1 MACSRDSLDE
11 PQTFMIN
18 NIKGVIYFGDHA
30 RNLFFRLDG
39 MIPHGSTVTV
49 GKAAR
54 TIIYTPGGLVAEGGG
69 RSRSTRPPKKAV
81 SAGWRAIRASQ
92 WRRPPR
98 R

>member
-1 MACSRDSLDE
+1 
-11 PQTFMIN
+11 MIN
-18 NIKGVIYFGDHA
+18 NIKGVIYFGDRA
-30 RNLFFRLDG
+30 RNLFFWLDE

-54 TIIYTPGGLVAEGGG
+54 TITYTPGGLVAEGGD
-69 RSRSTRPPKKAV
+69 RSVPTRPPKNAV
-81 SAGWRAIRASQ
+81 SAGWRAIRAGR